1 MAKTSFFPKLRTAA
15 ALIFVFVLIYGTNR
29 LDNHHFENVQ
39 HIINTVYEDRIVAQ
53 HYIYQL
59 NNLYRRKE
67 EGIPGSLKEEAARD
81 INRQID
87 NYFELFS
94 ATRLTNKEARVFQ
107 LLEEKNEELKA
118 LEARLASLPD
128 SDPGEKDIDRIK
140 AKIDGIYE
148 SLDGLSEI
156 QLNEGGRLRQAAQDS
171 LDTNSFFSQLELVAL
186 LFTALLVQIIIF
198 YVPKSN

>member
-1 MAKTSFFPKLRTAA
+1 MAKTSLFPKLRTAA

-118 LEARLASLPD
+118 LEARLSSLPD

>member
-1 MAKTSFFPKLRTAA
+1 MAKTSLFQKLRTAA

-59 NNLYRRKE
+59 NNLYRQKE

-94 ATRLTNKEARVFQ
+94 TTRLTNKEARVFR
-107 LLEEKNEELKA
+107 LLEERNEELKA
-118 LEARLASLPD
+118 LEARLAALPD

-171 LDTNSFFSQLELVAL
+171 LDTNSFFSQLELLAL
-186 LFTALLVQIIIF
+186 LFTALLVQVIIF

>member
-87 NYFELFS
+87 SYFELFS
-94 ATRLTNKEARVFQ
+94 ATRLTNKEARIFQ

-118 LEARLASLPD
+118 MEARLAALPD
-128 SDPGEKDIDRIK
+128 SDPGEKDIGRIK

-171 LDTNSFFSQLELVAL
+171 LDTNSFFSQLELLAL
-186 LFTALLVQIIIF
+186 LFTALLVQVIIF